1 MNHTE
6 GEIKRL
12 AVTADRA
19 VTKRHLATLPRSSR
33 YSRTLQVG
41 VLLAGLILAA
51 TACSSTTSSSTTSS
65 SPPSS
70 SPASSSPSSASG
82 SLASMVPA
90 SIKSAGQIVFGSP
103 ETNPPELYLNSS
115 QQLTGIDYALGAAI
129 AQMFGVKAVWVNTPF
144 DSLIPAIDAGR
155 IDVVL
160 NSMDDTVAREAQLRF
175 VDYEKDGAL
184 LLVAKGDPAGVTT
197 VGSLCG
203 KSVSL
208 LSGSYQITLVNE
220 QDAKC
225 TAAGK
230 PKITAQQ
237 YESVGDAVLAVQS
250 GRDDAF
256 FSSLGGAIYHQVQA
270 PSTFEVP
277 PNTVVYAPG
286 PIGAAVI
293 KGDTQLA
300 TALQKAFQMM
310 FSDGTYQKILK
321 EFNYS
326 QGGFTSSAQFLING
340 GNTFNL
346 NGTEPL
352 SS

>member
-1 MNHTE
+1 
-6 GEIKRL
+6 
-12 AVTADRA
+12 
-19 VTKRHLATLPRSSR
+19 
-33 YSRTLQVG
+33 
-41 VLLAGLILAA
+41 
-51 TACSSTTSSSTTSS
+51 
-65 SPPSS
+65 
-70 SPASSSPSSASG
+70 
-82 SLASMVPA
+82 MVPA
-90 SIKSAGQIVFGSP
+90 AIKSAGQIVFGSP

-144 DSLIPAIDAGR
+144 ASLIPAIDAGR
-155 IDVVL
+155 INVVL
-160 NSMDDTVAREAQLRF
+160 NSMDDTVEREAQLRF
-175 VDYEKDGAL
+175 VDYQKDGAL
-184 LLVAKGDPAGVTT
+184 LLVGKGNPAGITT

-208 LSGSYQITLVNE
+208 LSGSYQVMLVNE
-220 QDAKC
+220 QQAKC

-230 PKITAQQ
+230 AKITAQQ

-256 FSSLGGAIYHQVQA
+256 FSSLGGAIFHQVQA
-270 PSTFEVP
+270 PSTFEVA

-286 PIGAAVI
+286 PIGAAVM

-300 TALQKAFQMM
+300 SALQKAFQTM

-321 EFNYS
+321 EFNYP
-326 QGGFTSSAQFLING
+326 QGGFTSSSQFLING